1 MVVKMLRQINRNP
14 TQFAMIGAHQKVFKP
29 AREHQLSGGKCMKR
43 LIVLVLL
50 CLLMANHGLAQTRNT
65 EQGRTQASISE
76 RVAGMQKFAGYFP
89 FYWDA
94 KAGKLWLEIDKWNS
108 EFLYVESLPAG
119 IGSNDIGLDRG
130 QVGQAHVVRFERI
143 GPRVLLI
150 ASNEGYRA
158 DSDNADER
166 RAVKD
171 AFAESTLWGFEVAAE
186 EGNRAL
192 VDATNFYLRDVH
204 GIPGTLQRMQQG
216 QFRLDPSR
224 SAFYLANTRNF
235 PKNTEIETTLTFTT
249 EGEAGPL
256 LRSVTPASNALTV
269 REHVSFVELPGAGFH
284 TRANDP
290 RAGYFGIQYM
300 DFAMPISE
308 PVVKRYLSHH
318 RLQKK
323 DPSAAM
329 SDPVKPIVYYVDR
342 GAPEPVRSALI
353 EGASWWNQ
361 AFEAAGYRNA
371 FRVEV
376 MPADADP
383 MDVRYNVIQWV
394 HRSTRGWSYGSSVTD
409 PRTGEII
416 QGRVSLGSLRDRQ
429 DFLIASGLLAPY
441 GKDKTV
447 VEKIMQQVVLARL
460 RQLAAHEVG
469 HTLGLQHNFAAS
481 TTNRASVMDYPAPM
495 VTLGAD
501 GQPDLAN
508 AYARGI
514 GEWDKVAITY
524 GYSDFASGTN
534 EQAALDKILS
544 DAFAKGLRYLTDQD
558 ARPAGAASSYTHLW
572 DNGTNVIDGLENL
585 MKVRDVALNRFGE
598 NNIREGAPMATL
610 EDVLV
615 PLYMHHRYQ
624 VEAVAKLI
632 GGVDYTFSL
641 RGKGDRNPQIVSPLE
656 QRRALNA
663 VLETL
668 KPESLALPES
678 LLRLIPPR
686 PPGYGRTR
694 EDFRIRT
701 SPAFD
706 ALAPAEAYA
715 NHVCDFLFNPERSAR
730 IVEFHARNGV
740 EYPMLGDYFDKIITE
755 TFRAS
760 ARPGYRGEIQRTV
773 NAVVLNELMT
783 LAANERAS
791 NEVRAIAEMKLD
803 ELKTW
808 TAEQSG
814 MTRDRNQ
821 RAFLLYVSNQIKR
834 FQDDPKKMNLTKPN
848 EPPDGQPIGTDW
860 WTMMDQDWCR
870 SR

>member
-1 MVVKMLRQINRNP
+1 MTRLSILLLFILLFS
-14 TQFAMIGAHQKVFKP
+14 TSLFAQPRSDVRP
-29 AREHQLSGGKCMKR
+29 
-43 LIVLVLL
+43 
-50 CLLMANHGLAQTRNT
+50 QTIT
-65 EQGRTQASISE
+65 E
-76 RVAGMQKFAGYFP
+76 RVAGMQKFPGYFP

-119 IGSNDIGLDRG
+119 MGSNDIGLDRG
-130 QVGQAHVVRFERI
+130 QVGQTHVVRFERV

-158 DSDNADER
+158 ESDNADER

-171 AFAESTLWGFEVAAE
+171 AFAESTMWGFEVASE

-216 QFRLDPSR
+216 QFRLDATR
-224 SAFYLANTRNF
+224 SAFYLANTKNF
-235 PKNTEIETTLTFTT
+235 PKNTEVETTLTFTT

-256 LRSVTPASNALTV
+256 VRSVTPVANAITV
-269 REHVSFVELPGAGFH
+269 REHVSFVELPGPGFH
-284 TRANDP
+284 PRENDP

-300 DFAMPISE
+300 DFATPISDTI
-308 PVVKRYLSHH
+308 VKHYIDHH

-329 SDPVKPIVYYVDR
+329 SEPVKPIVYYVDR

-441 GKDKTV
+441 GSDKTV
-447 VEKIMQQVVLARL
+447 VDKIMQQVVLARL

-481 TTNRASVMDYPAPM
+481 TTNRASVMDYPAPL

-501 GQPDLAN
+501 GLPDLSN
-508 AYARGI
+508 AYAKGI
-514 GEWDKVAITY
+514 GDWDKVAITY
-524 GYSDFASGTN
+524 GYSDFAPGTN
-534 EQAALDKILS
+534 EPAALDKILN

-558 ARPAGAASSYTHLW
+558 ARPPSASSSYTHLW
-572 DNGTNVIDGLENL
+572 DNGANVIDGLANV
-585 MKVRDVALNRFGE
+585 MKVRAAALNRFGE
-598 NNIREGAPMATL
+598 NNIRTGAPMATL

-615 PLYMHHRYQ
+615 PLYMYHRYQ
-624 VEAVAKLI
+624 VEATAKLI
-632 GGVDYTFSL
+632 GGQDYTFSL
-641 RGKGDRNPQIVSPLE
+641 RGKGDKDPQVISPQE
-656 QRRALNA
+656 QKRALYA
-663 VLETL
+663 VLDTL
-668 KPESLALPES
+668 KPENLALPES
-678 LLRLIPPR
+678 LVKLIPPR
-686 PPGYGRTR
+686 PPGYARTR

-701 SPAFD
+701 APSFD
-706 ALAPAEAYA
+706 ALAPAEAFA
-715 NHVCDFLFNPERSAR
+715 NHVCDFLFNPERAAR
-730 IVEFHARNGV
+730 IVQYHALDERNNPP
-740 EYPMLGDYFDKIITE
+740 YGDVLDKILTE
-755 TFRAS
+755 TFRAPL
-760 ARPGYRGEIQRTV
+760 RGEYGGEIQRTV
-773 NAVVLNELMT
+773 DGVVLNELMA
-783 LAANERAS
+783 LAANERAT
-791 NEVRAIAEMKLD
+791 NEVRAIAELKLD
-803 ELKTW
+803 ELKSWATSQ
-808 TAEQSG
+808 ANG
-814 MTRDRNQ
+814 MRDQNQ
-821 RAFLLYVSNQIKR
+821 RAFLLYAANQIRR
-834 FQDDPKKMNLTKPN
+834 FQEDPKKMNLTKPN

-860 WTMMDQDWCR
+860 WMLLDEDWCGWR
-870 SR
+870 